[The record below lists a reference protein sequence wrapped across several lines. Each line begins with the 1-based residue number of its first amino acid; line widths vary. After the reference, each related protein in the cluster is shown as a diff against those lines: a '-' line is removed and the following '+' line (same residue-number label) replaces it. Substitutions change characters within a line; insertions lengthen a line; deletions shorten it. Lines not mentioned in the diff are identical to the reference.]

1 MDRPL
6 IVLTN
11 DDGIHSNGLWAA
23 ALALES
29 LGEVLVAAPEEE
41 QSSTGRSMPRDN
53 LTGLIQLTEVEFGGQ
68 TRQGY
73 AVRGTPAQV
82 AQHALLRIAPRPVD
96 LVVSG
101 INYGANVGSGVTI
114 SGTIGAALEAA
125 ALGVPGLAVSLQAT
139 KEEYL
144 SQDPA
149 IDFSVAA
156 HFTQK
161 FARRMLGTTLP
172 NDVHVLKVEV
182 PRSATPETEWRVARL
197 SRQRFYLPQKPEDP
211 QLDSPLRIDY
221 VLRDGRELEPGS
233 DARTMAEGM
242 VAVTP
247 LSLDM
252 TSRVDEDTLRALLNG
267 K

>member
-1 MDRPL
+1 
-6 IVLTN
+6 LTN

-23 ALALES
+23 ALALAP
-29 LGEVLVAAPEEE
+29 LGEVLVIAPEVE
-41 QSSTGRSMPRDN
+41 QSSTGRGMPFHN
-53 LTGLIQLTEVEFGGQ
+53 PTGRIQPTEVEFGGQ
-68 TRQGY
+68 VRQGY
-73 AVRGTPAQV
+73 AVSGTPAQV
-82 AQHALLRIAPRPVD
+82 VQHALLRIAPRPVD

-101 INYGANVGSGVTI
+101 INYGSNVGSGVTV

-125 ALGVPGLAVSLQAT
+125 ALGVPSLAVSLQAT
-139 KEEYL
+139 KEEFI
-144 SQDPA
+144 SHDPA

-172 NDVHVLKVEV
+172 NDVHVLKIEV
-182 PRSATPETEWRVARL
+182 PRGASPETEWRIARL

-211 QLDSPLRIDY
+211 QLDDPLRIDY
-221 VLRDGRELEPGS
+221 IVRDGRELEPGS

-247 LSLDM
+247 LSLDL
-252 TSRVDEDTLRALLNG
+252 TSRVDEETLRALLNG